1 MITTEQV
8 KALRDETSVS
18 IMQCRKALEEANG
31 DMAQARL
38 ILQRKGG
45 EIAAKKS
52 DREAADGIIVAKSEG
67 GRGIILT
74 LHCETDFV
82 AKNEDFIG
90 LAHTLVQ
97 HVWEKG
103 IEETRSAAPAL
114 ISDVVL
120 KVGENIQL
128 GTIEEITG
136 DAVSTYVHHT
146 GKVAASVAL
155 TGGTEDVAKDIAMH
169 VAAMRPAYL
178 KAEDISDEQKAG
190 VIALMEKEVAESDKP
205 EDIKAKMLEG
215 KIAGFFKEQT
225 LIDQPFFKAPEKT
238 IGTYAKEH
246 GASVQSF
253 ALYTI

>member
-31 DMAQARL
+31 DMEQARL

-45 EIAAKKS
+45 EMAAKKS
-52 DREAADGIIVAKSEG
+52 DREAADGIVVAKSEG
-67 GRGIILT
+67 GRGIVLT

-82 AKNEDFIG
+82 AKNEDFIN
-90 LAHTLVQ
+90 LAHTLIA
-97 HVWEKG
+97 HAWDNG
-103 IEETRSAAPAL
+103 IAKTQEDAPAL

-128 GTIEEITG
+128 GTIEEMTG

-146 GKVAASVAL
+146 GKVAAVVVLA
-155 TGGTEDVAKDIAMH
+155 GGNNDVAKDIAMH

-178 KAEDISDEQKAG
+178 KAEDISEEQKAG
-190 VIALMEKEVAESDKP
+190 VITLMEKEVAESDKP

-225 LIDQPFFKAPEKT
+225 LSDQPFFKAPEKT
-238 IGTYAKEH
+238 IAAYAKEA
-246 GASVQSF
+246 GATVTAF
-253 ALYTI
+253 KLYTI